1 MRAFPT
7 RTLAG
12 LVLSLLLAALP
23 AAAGEII
30 PRGVDLWQT
39 AGAGATFTNFADDP
53 IPADFFCPGSPPF
66 TGTIALEGVPLA
78 TEPAGGLGNVDTL
91 VERIDDAAF
100 DQDGVAKTRI
110 RLLALSLAGAEP
122 VETGCGLH
130 HVAVS
135 LDGKQ
140 PITLMKI
147 RRTRDNGG
155 TYDAPLALEVKVVFT
170 PLSGDLAGQ
179 RRLRRHVELGPGTHS
194 VWSFARDT
202 RFRAGLQVDTDG
214 DRVADTA
221 LPAPAGFVAGYALA
235 ADGGNAPV
243 ARACQFPY
251 CPYQS
256 CHCNPDSTDP
266 YEDGSG
272 CSSSHL
278 HCIWTCAS
286 LCPIAM

>member
-1 MRAFPT
+1 MRAFPN

-12 LVLSLLLAALP
+12 LALALLLAALP
-23 AAAGEII
+23 AVAGEII

-78 TEPAGGLGNVDTL
+78 TRPAGGLGEVDTL
-91 VERIDDAAF
+91 VERIDTAVF
-100 DQDGVAKTRI
+100 DPGGVTKTRI

-122 VETGCGLH
+122 VETGCGLY

-135 LDGKQ
+135 LDGEQ
-140 PITLMKI
+140 PITLMEI
-147 RRTRDNGG
+147 QRTRDNGG
-155 TYDAPLALEVKVVFT
+155 TYQAPLALDVKVVFT
-170 PLSGDLAGQ
+170 PLSGDLAQQ
-179 RRLRRHVELGPGTHS
+179 RQLRRHIELGPGTNS
-194 VWSFARDT
+194 VWSFAQDA

-214 DRVADTA
+214 DQVADTP
-221 LPAPAGFVAGYALA
+221 LPAPTEFVAGYALA
-235 ADGGNAPV
+235 AEGGFLPAVPN
-243 ARACQFPY
+243 CQLPY

-256 CHCNPDSTDP
+256 CHCNPNSNDP

-272 CSSSHL
+272 CSASHL
-278 HCIWTCAS
+278 HCVWTCTS
-286 LCPIAM
+286 FCPIAM